1 MQEESLE
8 NRQRS
13 RRDMLLH
20 ATDWWAGS
28 DHTMTQAQTD
38 YRQALR
44 DITNHA
50 NWPNL
55 SDSDWPT
62 KP

>member
-1 MQEESLE
+1 MEKVSLE
-8 NRQRS
+8 KTKRNRRN
-13 RRDMLLH
+13 MLLDS
-20 ATDWWAGS
+20 TDWWAGS

-50 NWPNL
+50 KWPNL